1 MRCKAWPLLALGL
14 ILCIICAGCSSSF
27 GPTVGPVAILAS
39 TLPVGAVGIPYS
51 YSIPA
56 SGGTPPYIYMLA
68 AGTLPAGLRLSTKGV
83 ISGIPVVGGTSSF
96 TLQVTDSEAVPAGVT
111 ASLNL
116 TIQGQLAVTSL
127 SPPPGT
133 VGVSYN
139 TTLTAAGGIL
149 PYTWSLAS
157 GSLPA
162 GLSLNSAGVIFGT
175 PTANGTSSFTVQVV
189 DSESPP
195 QAAPGQLNI
204 TINFITVT
212 TQTLAGG
219 TVNVPYSAPPLAAEG
234 GVAPYTWTI
243 ISGSLPT
250 GLSLSSGCAGG
261 PTCTITGTP
270 TAAGTSTFTVQVA
283 DSQQRTATARLS
295 ITVASSGSGTPP
307 GTLRGNYA
315 FYLNGFNSNGA
326 WTLAGSFV
334 AGANGNISGVVDYN
348 SASGQPL
355 NTAIIGTYSPSPSG
369 LNTMIIQCLGQPWCP
384 ITTLALVLDST
395 GNGRMIE
402 YDDTT
407 GSGSRG
413 SGVLLAAT
421 PSAFSQGALNGNWV
435 FGMTGAGPS
444 DEHYVNV
451 GQFALNAGSIPGG
464 YCYINDGGSYQACGF
479 SGTMSSVDPTS
490 GRATVTLQTSTNT
503 SQEVVYVVSATEMV
517 MEQIDP
523 VPQDSTPVQ
532 VGPVLQQSG
541 SFNNGALNGPVV
553 TYYQSVVTSSNDD
566 DSGAALVH
574 CDGIASCD
582 DNSNVLDDD
591 NAGTITS
598 TSAQPSWGTYSVAAN
613 GAVSF
618 SGGASNAPAGFLV
631 SQNKGF
637 MVSTGYDPVLYW
649 FEPQTGG
656 PFSNASL
663 TGTYEGG
670 SLAPLDYT
678 NARNELDVGTA
689 DGQSTFT
696 MGYDSSDSSGLNQ
709 SLVNA
714 VTYNI
719 ATNGRGTAQNQ
730 GDQASGVV
738 YMISP
743 TRWLVLQPTTDA
755 RVEVY
760 QH

>member
-1 MRCKAWPLLALGL
+1 MQWKAWPLLALGL
-14 ILCIICAGCSSSF
+14 ILCMVGAGCSSSF
-27 GPTVGPVAILAS
+27 GPTVGSLAINAS
-39 TLPVGAVGIPYS
+39 ALPVGAVGIPYS

-56 SGGTPPYIYMLA
+56 SGGTPPYIYMVA
-68 AGTLPAGLRLSTKGV
+68 AGTLPAGLKLSLKGV

-96 TLQVTDSEAVPAGVT
+96 TLQVTDSEAVPAGTT

-127 SPPPGT
+127 SPPAGT

-139 TTLTAAGGIL
+139 TTLAAAGGIL

-157 GSLPA
+157 GNLPP
-162 GLSLNSAGVIFGT
+162 GLSLNSAGVISGT

-189 DSESPP
+189 DAESPP
-195 QAAPGQLNI
+195 QAAPGQLSI

-212 TQTLAGG
+212 TQSLAGG
-219 TVNVPYSAPPLAAEG
+219 TVNAAYSASLAAIG
-234 GVAPYTWTI
+234 GVAPYTWTLA
-243 ISGSLPT
+243 SGTLPT
-250 GLSLSSGCAGG
+250 GLSLSSAGD
-261 PTCTITGTP
+261 ITGTP

-326 WTLAGSFV
+326 WTLAGSFI
-334 AGANGNISGVVDYN
+334 AAANGNISNGVVDYN
-348 SASGQPL
+348 SAWGQPVT
-355 NTAIIGTYSPSPSG
+355 TAIYGTYNISPNG
-369 LNTMIIQCLGQPWCP
+369 LNTMIIQGLGQPWGP
-384 ITTLALVLDST
+384 MTLAFVLDST

-402 YDDTT
+402 YDDN
-407 GSGSRG
+407 GSRG

-421 PSAFSQGALNGNWV
+421 PSAFSQAALNGGWV
-435 FGMTGAGPS
+435 FGMTGRINDPS
-444 DEHYVNV
+444 GERYVNV
-451 GQFALNAGSIPGG
+451 GQFALVTGNIPNIPSG
-464 YCYINDGGSYQACGF
+464 YCYINDGGSYQTCGF
-479 SGTMSSVDPTS
+479 TGTLSSVDPTS
-490 GRATVTLQTSTNT
+490 GRATVTLQTSTGT
-503 SQEVVYVVSATEMV
+503 STEAVYVVSATEMV
-517 MEQIDP
+517 MEEIDP
-523 VPQDSTPVQ
+523 VQQDSTPVQ

-541 SFNNGALNGPVV
+541 SFNNGSLSGLVV
-553 TYYQSVVTSSNDD
+553 AYYQSVTAGSSND
-566 DSGAALVH
+566 DSGAAIVS
-574 CDGIASCD
+574 CDGNGSCD
-582 DNSNVLDDD
+582 DNNNILDDD

-598 TSAQPSWGTYSVAAN
+598 TSAQPSWGTDTVEAN
-613 GAVSF
+613 GAVTF
-618 SGGASNAPAGFLV
+618 NGGGDAPAGFLV

-637 MVSTGYDPVLYW
+637 MVSTGPDPVFYW

-656 PFSNASL
+656 PFSNSSL
-663 TGTYEGG
+663 AGSYAGG
-670 SLAPLDYT
+670 SLAPLDYS
-678 NARNELDVGTA
+678 NGGNEVDVGTA
-689 DGQSTFT
+689 DGQGTFT
-696 MGYDSSDSSGLNQ
+696 MGYDSSDSRGLNQ
-709 SLVNA
+709 SLVNT

-719 ATNGRGTAQNQ
+719 GINGRGTAQSQ
-730 GDQASGVV
+730 GDPMSGVV